1 MIMQFSFQSS
11 KRGMLVL
18 LNLAYIYFSI
28 FSKLMQKY
36 GPLVLVHCHM
46 ASQMPYVGACDLDVR
61 KAIDSI
67 NHEILI
73 EKIYNLGMTGIH

>member
-1 MIMQFSFQSS
+1 
-11 KRGMLVL
+11 
-18 LNLAYIYFSI
+18 
-28 FSKLMQKY
+28 
-36 GPLVLVHCHM
+36 M